1 MQFYIQCEMSSGIF
15 REALKPVKKAADILG
30 LDEATFN
37 AIAQPEE
44 VLTVSM
50 PMRMDDGRLE
60 VFTGYRVHHNSA
72 RGPMKGGIR
81 YHPNVTLDEVEALA
95 MWMTMKCAVAGLP
108 YGGAKGGIRCN
119 PKEMS
124 AGEVERLTRKYAAAI
139 ADFVGPDKD
148 IPAPDVGTDAQT
160 MAWFAD
166 EYYKVKRMVL
176 PAVITAK
183 PLSIGGSRGRGAAT
197 GRGLY
202 FVVVEAA
209 KAYGIELK
217 GARVSIQGYGKV
229 AKPAAMFLHEI
240 GCKIVAVSDSR
251 GGVYNP
257 DGMDPKELSE
267 FKAENGTVVGFPG
280 AEEISTTDP
289 ITVDCDILIPAALEN
304 QITKDNA
311 YDVKARLV
319 AEGANGPTTPEAH
332 EILVERGVVVI
343 PDILANAG
351 GVSVSYLEWV
361 QNRMGYYWSEEEVDK
376 KLETVMTSAFR
387 DVYETSKK
395 YETDL
400 RTAAYI
406 LALSRVYDAMKAL
419 GRI

>member
-1 MQFYIQCEMSSGIF
+1 MSSGIF
-15 REALKPVKKAADILG
+15 EEALKPVKKAADILG

-44 VLTVSM
+44 ILTVSI
-50 PMRMDDGRLE
+50 PLRMDDGRLE
-60 VFTGYRVHHNSA
+60 VFTGYRVHHNSS

-81 YHPNVTLDEVEALA
+81 YHPNVTLDEVKALA

-124 AGEVERLTRKYAAAI
+124 AGEIERLTRKYAAAI

-166 EYYKVKRMVL
+166 EYYKIKRMVL

-183 PLSIGGSRGRGAAT
+183 PLSIGGSRGRGVAT

-209 KAYGIELK
+209 KAYGMELK

-229 AKPAAMFLHEI
+229 AKPAAEFLHEI

-267 FKAENGTVVGFPG
+267 FKAKNGTVVGFPG
-280 AEEISTTDP
+280 AEKISTTDP

-311 YDVKARLV
+311 YDVKAKLI

-332 EILVERGVVVI
+332 EILVEKGVVII

-361 QNRMGYYWSEEEVDK
+361 QNRMGYYWTEEEVDK

>member
-1 MQFYIQCEMSSGIF
+1 MSSGIF
-15 REALKPVKKAADILG
+15 EEALKPVRKAADILG

-44 VLTVSM
+44 VLTVSI
-50 PMRMDDGRLE
+50 PLRMDDGRLE
-60 VFTGYRVHHNSA
+60 VFTGYRVHHNSS

-81 YHPNVTLDEVEALA
+81 YHPNVTLDEVKALA

-124 AGEVERLTRKYAAAI
+124 AGEIERLTRKYAAAI

-166 EYYKVKRMVL
+166 EYYKIKRMVL
-176 PAVITAK
+176 PGVITAK
-183 PLSIGGSRGRGAAT
+183 PLSIGGSRGRGVAT

-209 KAYGIELK
+209 KTYGMELK

-229 AKPAAMFLHEI
+229 AKPAAEFLHEI

-267 FKAENGTVVGFPG
+267 FKAKNGTVVGFPG
-280 AEEISTTDP
+280 AEKISTTDP

-311 YDVKARLV
+311 YDVKAKLI

-332 EILVERGVVVI
+332 EILVERGVVII

-361 QNRMGYYWSEEEVDK
+361 QNRMGYYWTEEEVDK

>member
-1 MQFYIQCEMSSGIF
+1 LQFYIQCEMSSGIF

-160 MAWFAD
+160 MAWFAELRRCRGCQGLRNRAQGSQGLD
-166 EYYKVKRMVL
+166 TGIRQ
-176 PAVITAK
+176 
-183 PLSIGGSRGRGAAT
+183 GGQ
-197 GRGLY
+197 
-202 FVVVEAA
+202 
-209 KAYGIELK
+209 
-217 GARVSIQGYGKV
+217 ARSHV
-229 AKPAAMFLHEI
+229 
-240 GCKIVAVSDSR
+240 
-251 GGVYNP
+251 
-257 DGMDPKELSE
+257 
-267 FKAENGTVVGFPG
+267 
-280 AEEISTTDP
+280 
-289 ITVDCDILIPAALEN
+289 
-304 QITKDNA
+304 
-311 YDVKARLV
+311 
-319 AEGANGPTTPEAH
+319 PT
-332 EILVERGVVVI
+332 
-343 PDILANAG
+343 
-351 GVSVSYLEWV
+351 
-361 QNRMGYYWSEEEVDK
+361 
-376 KLETVMTSAFR
+376 
-387 DVYETSKK
+387 
-395 YETDL
+395 
-400 RTAAYI
+400 
-406 LALSRVYDAMKAL
+406 
-419 GRI
+419 

>member
-1 MQFYIQCEMSSGIF
+1 MSSGIF
-15 REALKPVKKAADILG
+15 EEALKPVRKAADILG

-44 VLTVSM
+44 VLTVSI
-50 PMRMDDGRLE
+50 PLRMDDGRLE
-60 VFTGYRVHHNSA
+60 VFTGYRVHHNSS

-81 YHPNVTLDEVEALA
+81 YHPNVTLDEVKALA

-124 AGEVERLTRKYAAAI
+124 AGEIERLTRKYAAAI

-166 EYYKVKRMVL
+166 EYYKIKRMVL

-183 PLSIGGSRGRGAAT
+183 PLSIGGSRGRGVAT

-209 KAYGIELK
+209 KTYGMELK

-229 AKPAAMFLHEI
+229 AKPAAEFLHEI

-267 FKAENGTVVGFPG
+267 FKAKNGTVVGFPG
-280 AEEISTTDP
+280 AEKISTTDP

-311 YDVKARLV
+311 YDVKAKLI

-332 EILVERGVVVI
+332 EILVERGVVII

-361 QNRMGYYWSEEEVDK
+361 QNRMGYYWTEEEVDK

>member
-1 MQFYIQCEMSSGIF
+1 MSSGIF
-15 REALKPVKKAADILG
+15 EEALKPVKKAADILG

-44 VLTVSM
+44 VLTVSI
-50 PMRMDDGRLE
+50 PLRMDDGRLE
-60 VFTGYRVHHNSA
+60 VFTGYRVHHNSS

-81 YHPNVTLDEVEALA
+81 YHPNVTLDEVKALA

-124 AGEVERLTRKYAAAI
+124 AGEIERLTRKYAAAI

-166 EYYKVKRMVL
+166 EYYKIKRMVL
-176 PAVITAK
+176 PGVITAK
-183 PLSIGGSRGRGAAT
+183 PLSIGGSRGRGVAT

-209 KAYGIELK
+209 KAYGMELK

-229 AKPAAMFLHEI
+229 AKPAAEFLHEV

-267 FKAENGTVVGFPG
+267 FKAKNGTVVGFPG

-311 YDVKARLV
+311 YDVKAKLI

-332 EILVERGVVVI
+332 EILVERGVVII

-361 QNRMGYYWSEEEVDK
+361 QNRMGYYWTEEEVDK
-376 KLETVMTSAFR
+376 KLETIMTSAFR

>member
-1 MQFYIQCEMSSGIF
+1 
-15 REALKPVKKAADILG
+15 
-30 LDEATFN
+30 
-37 AIAQPEE
+37 
-44 VLTVSM
+44 
-50 PMRMDDGRLE
+50 
-60 VFTGYRVHHNSA
+60 
-72 RGPMKGGIR
+72 
-81 YHPNVTLDEVEALA
+81 
-95 MWMTMKCAVAGLP
+95 
-108 YGGAKGGIRCN
+108 
-119 PKEMS
+119 
-124 AGEVERLTRKYAAAI
+124 
-139 ADFVGPDKD
+139 
-148 IPAPDVGTDAQT
+148 
-160 MAWFAD
+160 
-166 EYYKVKRMVL
+166 
-176 PAVITAK
+176 
-183 PLSIGGSRGRGAAT
+183 
-197 GRGLY
+197 
-202 FVVVEAA
+202 
-209 KAYGIELK
+209 
-217 GARVSIQGYGKV
+217 V

>member
-1 MQFYIQCEMSSGIF
+1 MSSGIF
-15 REALKPVKKAADILG
+15 EEALKPVKKAADILG

-44 VLTVSM
+44 ILTVSI
-50 PMRMDDGRLE
+50 PLRMDDGRLE
-60 VFTGYRVHHNSA
+60 VFTGYRVHHNSS

-81 YHPNVTLDEVEALA
+81 YHPNVTLDEVKALA

-124 AGEVERLTRKYAAAI
+124 AGEIERLTRKYAAAI

-166 EYYKVKRMVL
+166 EYYKIKRMVL
-176 PAVITAK
+176 PGVITAK
-183 PLSIGGSRGRGAAT
+183 PLSIGGSRGRGVAT

-209 KAYGIELK
+209 KAYGMELK

-229 AKPAAMFLHEI
+229 AKPAAEFLHEI

-267 FKAENGTVVGFPG
+267 FKAKNGTVVGFPG

-311 YDVKARLV
+311 YDVKAKLI

-332 EILVERGVVVI
+332 EILVERGVVII

-361 QNRMGYYWSEEEVDK
+361 QNRMGYYWTEEEVDK
-376 KLETVMTSAFR
+376 KLETIMTSAFR

>member
-1 MQFYIQCEMSSGIF
+1 
-15 REALKPVKKAADILG
+15 
-30 LDEATFN
+30 
-37 AIAQPEE
+37 
-44 VLTVSM
+44 
-50 PMRMDDGRLE
+50 MDDGRLE
-60 VFTGYRVHHNSA
+60 VFTGYRVHHNSS

-81 YHPNVTLDEVEALA
+81 YHPNVTLDEVKALA

-124 AGEVERLTRKYAAAI
+124 AGEIERLTRKYAAAI

-166 EYYKVKRMVL
+166 EYYKIKRMVL

-183 PLSIGGSRGRGAAT
+183 PLSIGGSRGRGVAT

-209 KAYGIELK
+209 KAYGMELK

-229 AKPAAMFLHEI
+229 AKPAAEFLHEI

-257 DGMDPKELSE
+257 DGMDPKQLSE
-267 FKAENGTVVGFPG
+267 VKAKNGTVVGFPG
-280 AEEISTTDP
+280 AEEIPTTGP
-289 ITVDCDILIPAALEN
+289 LTVDCDILIPAALED

-311 YDVKARLV
+311 
-319 AEGANGPTTPEAH
+319 
-332 EILVERGVVVI
+332 
-343 PDILANAG
+343 
-351 GVSVSYLEWV
+351 
-361 QNRMGYYWSEEEVDK
+361 
-376 KLETVMTSAFR
+376 
-387 DVYETSKK
+387 
-395 YETDL
+395 
-400 RTAAYI
+400 
-406 LALSRVYDAMKAL
+406 
-419 GRI
+419 

>member
-1 MQFYIQCEMSSGIF
+1 MSSGIF
-15 REALKPVKKAADILG
+15 EEALKPVKKAADILG

-44 VLTVSM
+44 VLTVSI
-50 PMRMDDGRLE
+50 PLRMDDGRLE
-60 VFTGYRVHHNSA
+60 VFTGYRVHHNSS

-81 YHPNVTLDEVEALA
+81 YHPNVTLDEVKALA

-124 AGEVERLTRKYAAAI
+124 AGEIERLTRKYAAAI

-166 EYYKVKRMVL
+166 EYYKIKRMVL
-176 PAVITAK
+176 PGVITAK
-183 PLSIGGSRGRGAAT
+183 PLSIGGSRGRGVAT

-209 KAYGIELK
+209 KAYGMELK

-229 AKPAAMFLHEI
+229 AKPAAEFLHEI

-267 FKAENGTVVGFPG
+267 FKAKNGTVVGFPG

-311 YDVKARLV
+311 YDVKAKLI

-332 EILVERGVVVI
+332 EILVERGVVII

-361 QNRMGYYWSEEEVDK
+361 QNRMGYYWTEEEVDK
-376 KLETVMTSAFR
+376 KLETIMTSAFR

>member
-1 MQFYIQCEMSSGIF
+1 MSSGIF
-15 REALKPVKKAADILG
+15 EEALKPVKKAADILG

-44 VLTVSM
+44 VLTVSI
-50 PMRMDDGRLE
+50 PLRMDDGRLE
-60 VFTGYRVHHNSA
+60 VFTGYRVHHNSS

-81 YHPNVTLDEVEALA
+81 YHPNVTLDEVKALA

-124 AGEVERLTRKYAAAI
+124 AGEIERLTRKYAAAI

-166 EYYKVKRMVL
+166 EYYKIKRMVL

-183 PLSIGGSRGRGAAT
+183 PLSIGGSRGRGVAT

-209 KAYGIELK
+209 KAYGMELK

-229 AKPAAMFLHEI
+229 AKPAAEFLHEV

-267 FKAENGTVVGFPG
+267 FKAKNGTVVGFPG

-311 YDVKARLV
+311 YDVKAKLI

-332 EILVERGVVVI
+332 EILVEKGVVII

-361 QNRMGYYWSEEEVDK
+361 QNRMGYYWTEEEVDK

>member
-1 MQFYIQCEMSSGIF
+1 MGSGIF
-15 REALKPVKKAADILG
+15 EEALKPVRKAADILG

-44 VLTVSM
+44 ILTVSM

-81 YHPNVTLDEVEALA
+81 YHPNVTLDEVKALA

-108 YGGAKGGIRCN
+108 YGGSKGGIRCN

-124 AGEVERLTRKYAAAI
+124 AGEIERLTRKYAAAI

-166 EYYKVKRMVL
+166 EYYKIKRMVL
-176 PAVITAK
+176 PEVITAK
-183 PLSIGGSRGRGAAT
+183 PLSIGGSKGRGAAT

-209 KAYGIELK
+209 NTYGIELK

-267 FKAENGTVVGFPG
+267 FKAKNGTVVGFPG
-280 AEEISTTDP
+280 AEEIPTTGP
-289 ITVDCDILIPAALEN
+289 LTVDCDILIPAALEN

-311 YDVKARLV
+311 YDVKAKLI

-361 QNRMGYYWSEEEVDK
+361 QNRMGYYWTEEEVDK
-376 KLETVMTSAFR
+376 RLKTIMTNAFR

-400 RTAAYI
+400 RTAAYV
-406 LALSRVYDAMKAL
+406 LALSKVYDAMKAL

>member
-1 MQFYIQCEMSSGIF
+1 MSSGIF
-15 REALKPVKKAADILG
+15 EEALKPVKKAADILG

-44 VLTVSM
+44 VLTVSI
-50 PMRMDDGRLE
+50 PLRMDDGRLE
-60 VFTGYRVHHNSA
+60 VFTGYRVHHNSS

-81 YHPNVTLDEVEALA
+81 YHPNVTLDEVKALA

-124 AGEVERLTRKYAAAI
+124 AGEIERLTRKYAAAI

-166 EYYKVKRMVL
+166 EYYKIKRMVL

-183 PLSIGGSRGRGAAT
+183 PLSIGGSRGRGVAT

-209 KAYGIELK
+209 KAYGMELK

-229 AKPAAMFLHEI
+229 AKPAAEFLHEI

-257 DGMDPKELSE
+257 DGMDPRELSE
-267 FKAENGTVVGFPG
+267 FKAKNGTVVGFPG
-280 AEEISTTDP
+280 AEKISTTDP

-311 YDVKARLV
+311 YDVKAKLI

-332 EILVERGVVVI
+332 EILVERGVVII

-361 QNRMGYYWSEEEVDK
+361 QNRMGYYWTEEEVDK
-376 KLETVMTSAFR
+376 KLETIMTSAFR

>member
-1 MQFYIQCEMSSGIF
+1 MSSGIF
-15 REALKPVKKAADILG
+15 EEALKPVRKAADILG

-44 VLTVSM
+44 ILTVSM
-50 PMRMDDGRLE
+50 PIRMDDGRLE

-81 YHPNVTLDEVEALA
+81 YHPNVTLDEVKALA

-108 YGGAKGGIRCN
+108 YGGSKGGIRCN

-124 AGEVERLTRKYAAAI
+124 AGEIERLTRKYAAAI

-166 EYYKVKRMVL
+166 EYYKIKRTIL
-176 PAVITAK
+176 PGVITAK
-183 PLSIGGSRGRGAAT
+183 PLSIGGSKGRGVAT

-229 AKPAAMFLHEI
+229 ARPAAKFLHEI

-257 DGMDPKELSE
+257 DGMDPRELSE
-267 FKAENGTVVGFPG
+267 FKAKNGTVVGFPG
-280 AEEISTTDP
+280 AEEISTTGP
-289 ITVDCDILIPAALEN
+289 LTVDCDILIPAALEN

-311 YDVKARLV
+311 YDVKAKLI

-361 QNRMGYYWSEEEVDK
+361 QNRMGYYWTEEEVDK
-376 KLETVMTSAFR
+376 RLEAIMTNAFR
-387 DVYETSKK
+387 DVYETSKR

-400 RTAAYI
+400 RTAAYV
-406 LALSRVYDAMKAL
+406 LALSKVYDAMKAL

>member
-1 MQFYIQCEMSSGIF
+1 MSSGIF
-15 REALKPVKKAADILG
+15 EEALKPVKKAADILG

-44 VLTVSM
+44 VLTVSI
-50 PMRMDDGRLE
+50 PLRMDDGRLE
-60 VFTGYRVHHNSA
+60 VFTGYRVHHNSS

-81 YHPNVTLDEVEALA
+81 YHPNVTLDEVKALA

-124 AGEVERLTRKYAAAI
+124 AGEIERLTRKYAAAI

-166 EYYKVKRMVL
+166 EYYKIKRMVL
-176 PAVITAK
+176 PGVITAK
-183 PLSIGGSRGRGAAT
+183 PLSIGGSRGRGVAT

-209 KAYGIELK
+209 KAYGMELK

-229 AKPAAMFLHEI
+229 AKPAAEFLHEI

-267 FKAENGTVVGFPG
+267 FKAKNGTVVGFPG

-311 YDVKARLV
+311 YDVKAKLI

-332 EILVERGVVVI
+332 EILVERGVVII

-361 QNRMGYYWSEEEVDK
+361 QNRMGYYWTEEEVDK
-376 KLETVMTSAFR
+376 KLETIMTNAFR

-400 RTAAYI
+400 RTAAYV

>member
-1 MQFYIQCEMSSGIF
+1 MSSGIF
-15 REALKPVKKAADILG
+15 EEALKPVKKAADILG

-44 VLTVSM
+44 VLTVSI
-50 PMRMDDGRLE
+50 PLRMDDGRLE
-60 VFTGYRVHHNSA
+60 VFTGYRVHHNSS

-81 YHPNVTLDEVEALA
+81 YHPNVTLDEVKALA

-124 AGEVERLTRKYAAAI
+124 AGEIERLTRKYAAAI

-166 EYYKVKRMVL
+166 EYYKIKRMVL
-176 PAVITAK
+176 PGVITAK
-183 PLSIGGSRGRGAAT
+183 PLSVGGSKGRGAAT

-209 KAYGIELK
+209 KAYGMELK

-229 AKPAAMFLHEI
+229 AKPAAEFLHEI

-257 DGMDPKELSE
+257 DGMDPRELSE
-267 FKAENGTVVGFPG
+267 FKAKNGTVVGFPG

-311 YDVKARLV
+311 YDVKAKLI

-332 EILVERGVVVI
+332 EILVERGVVII

-361 QNRMGYYWSEEEVDK
+361 QNRMGYYWTEEEVDK
-376 KLETVMTSAFR
+376 KLETIMTSAFR